1 MRKHKFPLEGKAF
14 IIAAGLLA
22 MASTSASAGQGSI
35 ASAVAKQA
43 PCGTYTVT
51 PGDTLGDIAL
61 RETGNRAAA
70 EIIYRMNAGELSS
83 PHEIAPGMRLAMPC
97 GTDLSSGM
105 AKRSTPDMSAGR
117 WNASAGDFL
126 VPVLTEWGTKAGYN
140 VIVEHNSDWRF
151 GVPFSSRG
159 DFRDAV
165 DEVLEGFGT
174 AAVAPVVV
182 FYTNKVMTIGV
193 R

>member
-1 MRKHKFPLEGKAF
+1 MRKHKSPLEGKAF

-22 MASTSASAGQGSI
+22 MASTTASAGQGSI

-43 PCGTYTVT
+43 PCGTYTVMA
-51 PGDTLGDIAL
+51 GDTLGDIAV
-61 RETGNRAAA
+61 RETGSRAAA
-70 EIIYRMNAGELSS
+70 DVIYRMNAGELSS
-83 PHEIAPGMRLAMPC
+83 PDEIMPGMKLSMPC
-97 GTDLSSGM
+97 GTDLAAGM
-105 AKRSTPDMSAGR
+105 AEKSMPDAYAGK
-117 WNASAGDFL
+117 WNAAAGDFL
-126 VPVLTEWGTKAGYN
+126 VPVLTEWGTKAGYD

-151 GVPFSSRG
+151 GVPFASNG
-159 DFRDAV
+159 GFRDAV

-174 AAVAPVVV
+174 AAVPPVVV